1 MVLWSAL
8 MRYYSRHMGVRL
20 SETLDSARVVVL
32 HGARQSGKTTLARA
46 LASDRGG
53 TYLTLDDDQVLDAAL
68 ADPHTFVR
76 AYPYP
81 LVVDEIQVA
90 GGRLVRALKMAVDSD
105 PSRGRYVITGSTNF
119 LTVPTI
125 SESLA
130 GRAAILQLSPLS
142 QAEIAGIALSVG
154 PGGVPGVIGRWFE
167 SQFGGATP
175 SQTSRDGYL
184 EKVCAG
190 GYPEVIGLEPLPRI
204 RWFESYM
211 DTVLGRDIVA
221 LGDIRRASLLSRL
234 LRLASA
240 STATEINITKWA
252 QRLGADRAT
261 VESYLGWLRTVFLV
275 RYLPS
280 WTRNRAARVIRR
292 PKLHLT
298 DSGLAAALVGIDAD
312 ALRPPTA
319 TGTGPLLETFVVNE
333 IGRQV
338 GAGIRRV
345 TPHHY
350 RDNAGREVDL
360 VLERSDSAVVAIEV
374 KATASPRGADLR
386 HIAALRDHLDR
397 TEPGAF
403 RAGVLLHMGSN
414 SLSFGDRLHSA
425 PIDVLWRDP

>member
-1 MVLWSAL
+1 M
-8 MRYYSRHMGVRL
+8 
-20 SETLDSARVVVL
+20 VVL

-53 TYLTLDDDQVLDAAL
+53 TYVTLDDDQVLDAAL

-81 LVVDEIQVA
+81 LVIDEIQVA
-90 GGRLVRALKMAVDSD
+90 GERLVHALKMAVDSD
-105 PSRGRYVITGSTNF
+105 PVRGRYVITGSTNF

-142 QAEIAGIALSVG
+142 QAELAGLALNVG
-154 PGGVPGVIGRWFE
+154 AGGVPGVIGRWFE
-167 SQFGGATP
+167 SQFGGAAP

-190 GYPEVIGLEPLPRI
+190 GYPEVVDLEPLARM

-234 LRLASA
+234 LRLAAA

-261 VESYLGWLRTVFLV
+261 VESYLGWLETVFLV
-275 RYLPS
+275 HYLPS

-319 TGTGPLLETFVVNE
+319 TTTGPPLETFVVNE
-333 IGRQV
+333 IARQV

-386 HIAALRDHLDR
+386 HIAALRNHLDK

-403 RAGVLLHMGSN
+403 RAGVLLHMGADSH
-414 SLSFGDRLHSA
+414 SFGDRLRSA
-425 PIDVLWRDP
+425 PVDVLWRDL

>member
-1 MVLWSAL
+1 
-8 MRYYSRHMGVRL
+8 MRYYSRHVGVRL

-81 LVVDEIQVA
+81 LVIDEIQVA
-90 GGRLVRALKMAVDSD
+90 GERLVRALKMAVDTD
-105 PSRGRYVITGSTNF
+105 PIRGRYVIVGSTNF

-130 GRAAILQLSPLS
+130 GRVAILQLSPLS
-142 QAEIAGIALSVG
+142 QAEIVGIVLKVG
-154 PGGVPGVIGRWFE
+154 AGGVPGVIGHWFDG
-167 SQFGGATP
+167 QFGRAAP
-175 SQTSRDGYL
+175 SETSRDGYL

-190 GYPEVIGLEPLPRI
+190 GYPEVIDLEPHPRI
-204 RWFESYM
+204 GWFESYT
-211 DTVLGRDIVA
+211 DTVIARDIVA

-234 LRLASA
+234 LRLAAA
-240 STATEINITKWA
+240 STATEINIARWA

-261 VESYLGWLRTVFLV
+261 VESYLGWLQTVFLV

-298 DSGLAAALVGIDAD
+298 DSGLAAALVGFDAD

-319 TGTGPLLETFVVNE
+319 TGTGPLFETFVVNE
-333 IGRQV
+333 IARQV
-338 GAGIRRV
+338 GPVFAG
-345 TPHHY
+345 
-350 RDNAGREVDL
+350 
-360 VLERSDSAVVAIEV
+360 
-374 KATASPRGADLR
+374 
-386 HIAALRDHLDR
+386 
-397 TEPGAF
+397 
-403 RAGVLLHMGSN
+403 
-414 SLSFGDRLHSA
+414 
-425 PIDVLWRDP
+425 

>member
-1 MVLWSAL
+1 
-8 MRYYSRHMGVRL
+8 
-20 SETLDSARVVVL
+20 
-32 HGARQSGKTTLARA
+32 
-46 LASDRGG
+46 
-53 TYLTLDDDQVLDAAL
+53 
-68 ADPHTFVR
+68 
-76 AYPYP
+76 
-81 LVVDEIQVA
+81 
-90 GGRLVRALKMAVDSD
+90 
-105 PSRGRYVITGSTNF
+105 
-119 LTVPTI
+119 
-125 SESLA
+125 
-130 GRAAILQLSPLS
+130 
-142 QAEIAGIALSVG
+142 
-154 PGGVPGVIGRWFE
+154 
-167 SQFGGATP
+167 
-175 SQTSRDGYL
+175 
-184 EKVCAG
+184 
-190 GYPEVIGLEPLPRI
+190 
-204 RWFESYM
+204 M

-252 QRLGADRAT
+252 QRLGANRAT

-338 GAGIRRV
+338 GAGIQRV

-374 KATASPRGADLR
+374 KATASPRGVDLR